1 MFGSQILEVGIGL
14 IMVFLLVSLIL
25 TAVRETIESWTKTRS
40 RDLERAIAEL
50 LDDHT
55 GTGLRKQLYKH
66 PLVYGLFQGPVR
78 LTDFSKGTTSGAP
91 AAAAR
96 TKAAAEGDPPADDPT
111 KLAEA
116 GAGGA
121 TPDEEEEEERTDATR
136 LPSYIPRETFAVALE
151 HLLNSGQASGK
162 IAEAY
167 AALSRV
173 ANGKPELVRK
183 GLEEWYDAA
192 MDRASGWYRR
202 RTQTILFWLGL
213 AVAIALNINAFTI
226 AQYLSTSSAAREQVV
241 ALGDAYLKDE
251 AVIAALRT
259 PEAAST
265 DEAQGNVAAGEN
277 AQAADNQAA
286 ANVTEESETG
296 DEGAADNE
304 ADSANE
310 SIEANSSATAQGSE
324 KGGKKLTKADVT
336 RKLQGDLA
344 EIGIPIGWNAVQWGR
359 FKDQLTNHGCVAG
372 IGFALM
378 LLAGYLAVAF
388 AATMGAPFWFDLL
401 GKFMV
406 IRSTVKP
413 KEKSPDEASKDGGT
427 GGAPVTRK
435 GATGTVEGQEAGQ

>member
-25 TAVRETIESWTKTRS
+25 TAVRETIESYSKTRS

-55 GTGLRKQLYKH
+55 GTGLRKQLYQH

-91 AAAAR
+91 AAAA
-96 TKAAAEGDPPADDPT
+96 KSEAAAEGAPPADDPT
-111 KLAEA
+111 KLARPEA
-116 GAGGA
+116 GGTTEA
-121 TPDEEEEEERTDATR
+121 EERTDATR

-151 HLLNSGQASGK
+151 HLLDSGQASGK

-173 ANGKPELVRK
+173 ANGKPELIRK

-213 AVAIALNINAFTI
+213 AVAIVLNINAFTI

-241 ALGDAYLKDE
+241 ALGGAYLKDE
-251 AVIAALRT
+251 EVIAALRT
-259 PEAAST
+259 PEVAPA
-265 DEAQGNVAAGEN
+265 DDAQGNVATDEN

-286 ANVTEESETG
+286 ANVSEESETG
-296 DEGAADNE
+296 DEGAAANQ
-304 ADSANE
+304 ADSANG
-310 SIEANSSATAQGSE
+310 SIEANSSATAEGSE
-324 KGGKKLTKADVT
+324 KGGKKLTKADVS

-359 FKDQLTNHGCVAG
+359 FKDQLFNHGCVAG
-372 IGFALM
+372 IGFAIM

-427 GGAPVTRK
+427 GGAPVTRGSGT
-435 GATGTVEGQEAGQ
+435 GAARSQGGGQ